1 MANAIAQCSNGFRF
15 TMDDYIKAN
24 RIGSRQAEM
33 ENQSGWSAKHK
44 VHKSAKAYSR
54 KDKSWKREF

>member
-1 MANAIAQCSNGFRF
+1 MANANAQCSNGFRF

-44 VHKSAKAYSR
+44 VHKNAKAYNR
-54 KDKSWKREF
+54 KDKHRQKYF